1 MQAVEW
7 GGGQDPGTGGRS
19 QKEHGELTRTK
30 RPALHSVQPDR
41 RVYLV
46 SHSFYKII
54 LI

>member
-7 GGGQDPGTGGRS
+7 GGGQEAGAGGRS
-19 QKEHGELTRTK
+19 QKELTRTK